1 MVLDTQT
8 KLTILIVGISLFFVI
23 RAIAN
28 EVRNNK
34 K

>member
-1 MVLDTQT
+1 MMFDTET
-8 KLTILIVGISLFFVI
+8 KLTILIVGISLILAI

-28 EVRNNK
+28 EVRSYK